1 VSCTRGRC
9 LLSVFIQCRE
19 LSRMFIQVDEF
30 ERIPNRRCQLIGQ
43 RLKRAFGIAPA
54 TLARFSVA
62 FLTLYLIYSL
72 PRLHHYASAH
82 ITLAQAACDKY
93 LMFSSPSMPQPN
105 IWSYSVSRMVVA
117 VSRSAPGRRAMVMQ
131 TPPIDNRSANI
142 RI

>member
-1 VSCTRGRC
+1 
-9 LLSVFIQCRE
+9 
-19 LSRMFIQVDEF
+19 MFIQVDEF
-30 ERIPNRRCQLIGQ
+30 ERIPSRRCQLIGQ
-43 RLKRAFGIAPA
+43 RLKHAFGIAPA

-62 FLTLYLIYSL
+62 FLTMYLIYSL
-72 PRLHHYASAH
+72 PRLQHCASA
-82 ITLAQAACDKY
+82 TLAQAACDKY

-131 TPPIDNRSANI
+131 TPTVDNRSANI